1 MAFQARK
8 TRERKRPDPVGQGKP
23 LTPSAPIRIWYQ
35 NQMWSVVKP
44 MLEDYRTTIKA
55 ALEDPEVAR
64 FYAMDDTST
73 ILQRTLNA
81 LNKKWS
87 DIFRGFAAQLS
98 PKFVAKV
105 DAQSKSSTWYSLS
118 AAGVEQPRQAYTES
132 VANTLQSSVD
142 FNHTLITKIQ
152 EDVHEELYNSI
163 MLSLTSP
170 NPEEQ
175 GMSGIQNALNKVG
188 ITSKKRVDLI
198 ARDQNSK
205 VYTSLATERMR
216 QNGVEYFEWMHSSA
230 GKVPRQ
236 THVDK
241 DGMVFQVDDPRLWTG
256 PKADQGPPGWAINC
270 RCRMKPLIGYNPEDD
285 E

>member
-1 MAFQARK
+1 
-8 TRERKRPDPVGQGKP
+8 
-23 LTPSAPIRIWYQ
+23 
-35 NQMWSVVKP
+35 
-44 MLEDYRTTIKA
+44 
-55 ALEDPEVAR
+55 
-64 FYAMDDTST
+64 
-73 ILQRTLNA
+73 
-81 LNKKWS
+81 
-87 DIFRGFAAQLS
+87 
-98 PKFVAKV
+98 
-105 DAQSKSSTWYSLS
+105 
-118 AAGVEQPRQAYTES
+118 
-132 VANTLQSSVD
+132 
-142 FNHTLITKIQ
+142 
-152 EDVHEELYNSI
+152 
-163 MLSLTSP
+163 
-170 NPEEQ
+170 
-175 GMSGIQNALNKVG
+175 MSGIQNALNKVG

>member
-8 TRERKRPDPVGQGKP
+8 TREKRRPDPVGQGKP
-23 LTPSAPIRIWYQ
+23 LTPSAAIRVWYEQ
-35 NQMWSVVKP
+35 QVLSVVKP
-44 MLEDYRTTIKA
+44 MIEDYRTTIRA
-55 ALEDPEVAR
+55 ALAEPEVQI

-73 ILQRTLNA
+73 ILQKTLAA
-81 LNKKWS
+81 LDKKWKS
-87 DIFRGFAAQLS
+87 IFRGFAAQLAPS
-98 PKFVAKV
+98 FVKKV
-105 DAQSKSSTWYSLS
+105 DAQAKSSTWFSLT
-118 AAGVEQPRQAYTES
+118 AAGVQQPRQVYNES

-142 FNHTLITKIQ
+142 FNHTLITGIQ
-152 EDVHEELYNSI
+152 QEVHEELHSAI

-198 ARDQNSK
+198 TRDQNSK
-205 VYTSLATERMR
+205 LYTSLATERMR
-216 QNGVEYFEWMHSSA
+216 QGGVEYFEWMHSSA

-241 DGMVFQVDDPRLWTG
+241 DGKVFKVDDPELWTG

-270 RCRMKPLIGYNPEDD
+270 RCRMKPLIGYNPED